1 MVIARNQGAGERQGG
16 TLPSPTHTQGVAVAD
31 DVIEEGLARAVVSG
45 EDHVL
50 VTALAFNLHKR
61 NGGTTK

>member
-1 MVIARNQGAGERQGG
+1 M
-16 TLPSPTHTQGVAVAD
+16 AD
-31 DVIEEGLARAVVSG
+31 DVVEEGLARAVVSG

-61 NGGTTK
+61 NGDRTSGAGCNNPNKLATVPNP